1 MRGKRAK
8 KREQKRD
15 KKYGN
20 IVVHRLINKV
30 MQDGKK
36 SLAEDIVYKAL
47 ESGAESVKEKDVNMF
62 MNKIIDNVRPS
73 LEIKARRVGGANYQ
87 VPMPVTPRRQEAL
100 SVRWIVDSARGK
112 SGKSFEEILKAELVS
127 AYNGEGDAVKK
138 KLDTERM
145 AEANKAFAH
154 FRW

>member
-8 KREQKRD
+8 KREQKQD
-15 KKYGN
+15 KKYRN
-20 IVVHRLINKV
+20 VIIYRLINKV

-36 SLAEDIVYKAL
+36 SLAETLVYEAV
-47 ESGAESVKEKDVNMF
+47 EQGAESVKEKDVNVF
-62 MNKIIDNVRPS
+62 INKAIDNIRPS

-87 VPMPVTPRRQEAL
+87 VPTPVSPRRQETL
-100 SVRWIVDSARGK
+100 SVRWIVDVARKK
-112 SGKSFEEILKAELVS
+112 SGKSFDKILMTELVS
-127 AYNGEGDAVKK
+127 AYKGEGDAIKK
-138 KLDTERM
+138 KVDVERM

>member
-8 KREQKRD
+8 RRTQKID
-15 KKYGN
+15 GKYGN
-20 IVVHRLINKV
+20 PIIARLINKV

-36 SLAEDIVYKAL
+36 TVAEELVYSAI
-47 ESGAESVKEKDVNMF
+47 ESGAENVKEKDVNVF
-62 MNKIIDNVRPS
+62 INKAIDNVRPS

-87 VPMPVTPRRQEAL
+87 VPMPVSPRRQETLA
-100 SVRWIVDSARGK
+100 VRWIIDVCRKK
-112 SGKSFEEILKAELVS
+112 SGKSFDRILMGELVA
-127 AYNGEGDAVKK
+127 AYNGEGDALKK

>member
-8 KREQKRD
+8 RKTQIGD
-15 KKYGN
+15 IKYGN
-20 IVVHRLINKV
+20 TIISRLINKV

-36 SLAEDIVYKAL
+36 SLAQDLVYSAI
-47 ESGAESVKEKDVNMF
+47 EEGAKKSKMDDVNAF
-62 MNKIIDNVRPS
+62 FNKAIDNVRPA

-87 VPMPVTPRRQEAL
+87 VPMPVSPRRQETLA
-100 SVRWIVDSARGK
+100 VRWIIDVCRKK
-112 SGKSFEEILKAELVS
+112 SGKSFDRVLMGELVS
-127 AYNGEGDAVKK
+127 AYNGEGDALKK

>member
-8 KREQKRD
+8 KRKSIGDVRYND
-15 KKYGN
+15 
-20 IVVHRLINKV
+20 VLVSRLINKV

-36 SLAEDIVYKAL
+36 SLAENLVYAAL
-47 ESGAESVKEKDVNMF
+47 EKGSEKVGEKDAISF
-62 MNKIIDNVRPS
+62 LSKAIDNVRPA

-87 VPMPVTPRRQEAL
+87 VPMPVSPRRQETL
-100 SVRWIVDSARGK
+100 SIRWIIDVARKK
-112 SGKSFEEILKAELVS
+112 SGKAFDEILVNELIE
-127 AYNGEGDAVKK
+127 AYKGEGDAVKK
-138 KLDTERM
+138 KEDTERM